1 VLAGEVKDVLLLD
14 VTPLSLGIE
23 TKGGVFTKLI
33 ERNTTIPT
41 RKGETF
47 TTADDN
53 QNSVEIKVYQG
64 EREIAA
70 YNKLIGNFQL
80 VGIPPAPRGVP
91 QIEVAFD
98 IDANGIVNVGAKDLG
113 TGKEQRITIT
123 ASGGLS
129 DSEIQQMM
137 RDAESHAEEDRRRKE
152 EADVRNNADN
162 LVYSVERSLKDVDG
176 KVDPN
181 TKLEIEQAIK
191 EAKEALAGG
200 DVEEIKTKQEALMT
214 ASHKLSEALYSQ
226 AQEQQQ
232 SASSD
237 ATDTDDLVE
246 DAEVVEDENDG
257 QDPQDGERR

>member
-1 VLAGEVKDVLLLD
+1 M
-14 VTPLSLGIE
+14 
-23 TKGGVFTKLI
+23 
-33 ERNTTIPT
+33 
-41 RKGETF
+41 
-47 TTADDN
+47 
-53 QNSVEIKVYQG
+53 
-64 EREIAA
+64 
-70 YNKLIGNFQL
+70 
-80 VGIPPAPRGVP
+80 
-91 QIEVAFD
+91 
-98 IDANGIVNVGAKDLG
+98 NVGAKDLG

-123 ASGGLS
+123 ATGGLS

-137 RDAESHAEEDRRRKE
+137 QDAEAHAEEDRRRKE

-200 DVEEIKTKQEALMT
+200 DVEEIKTKQEALVT

-226 AQEQQQ
+226 VQDQQAGT
-232 SASSD
+232 SE

-246 DAEVVEDENDG
+246 DAEVVEDEEE
-257 QDPQDGERR
+257 QQDGERR